1 MNKTLIGFVSALALV
16 SCAGTQRKT
25 IELQSNADLA
35 GLRVATISGSCYD
48 LELSAREDVFLD
60 LYNSEGDLLQALL
73 NKKADVIVND
83 EVVYNASVR
92 KENGIKIAMLGEQSF
107 PTAFLFSKKDT
118 VLAKTLTA
126 VQRRMEEDGTLQ
138 SLKDFWLTDRYAE
151 AETFPRLTYEAT
163 GEPIR
168 VATTSMTAP
177 VAFMVEGEWY
187 GLEVELLRHL
197 GKELNRPLEIKLFGV
212 TSGFLSVKTGQ
223 ADVLSGCI
231 FVTEERK
238 QDYQFSEPYH
248 GFHPAYF
255 VLDKDFQ
262 SNRESF
268 LDGLKKSI
276 WRNIIM
282 ENRWKFI
289 TDGLW
294 ETLKISFM
302 AILLGSVLGIGLYA
316 QARSRRRWM
325 RSFAR
330 IYNNFMAGIPELVL
344 LLIMF
349 YVVFAKTGLP
359 SDMVAIVTF
368 ALFFA
373 SGASDIYKTSLDA
386 IPGGQTE
393 AGLALGFTRT
403 QTFFHIVLPQA
414 IRRGLPLYQGQCVSL
429 LKGTSIV
436 GYIAIQDLTRAGD
449 IIRSRTF
456 DAVIPLLVV
465 TVIYFVLVWLIGL
478 LLHFASPK
486 KKVL

>member
-16 SCAGTQRKT
+16 SCAGTQHKT
-25 IELQSNADLA
+25 IELQSSADLA

-414 IRRGLPLYQGQCVSL
+414 IRRGLPLYRGQCVSL